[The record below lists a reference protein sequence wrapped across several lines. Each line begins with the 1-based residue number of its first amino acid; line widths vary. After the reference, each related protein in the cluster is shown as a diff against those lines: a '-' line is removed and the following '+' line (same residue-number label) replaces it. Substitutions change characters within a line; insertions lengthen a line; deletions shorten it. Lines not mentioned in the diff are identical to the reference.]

1 MKSALVLL
9 LTCSAVSPIEKTI
22 QLLEDLQAKIVK
34 EGEAEAKLYEEFTDF
49 CNDESKETQ
58 FEIKTG
64 KGASER
70 ASAAIADETAKI
82 GAAEAKIDELST
94 TIATNEKDLG
104 AATEI
109 REKEHADFVKM
120 DADLAETVD
129 MLTRAIGIIERE
141 LAKTGSFIQSD
152 SMKKVTDALQGLM
165 DAASVNSLDKAKVQA
180 LLQSQ
185 SGSGDMDLALELQP
199 AGAPDPAAYKAKSG
213 GILDTLEDMLEKAK
227 AEHADAQKAEMNAK
241 FDFDMLKQKLEDA
254 IAVGNKDLGETKTE
268 KAAAEEAKA
277 VAEGELETAD
287 KGVADDSKKLQDL
300 QGDCMTKSTE
310 YEESQHSRSEELA
323 ALDKAKTILKEK
335 TGGAAERSYSFLQL
349 EVKSRVSSKA
359 QQVKD
364 RVLALVQGMANKEG
378 DKMMSLLAQR
388 VQSAMLTSAD
398 PFAKVKGMIQE
409 MIEKLVAEAQK
420 EASHKAFCDKE
431 MSETKAKRD
440 DKQGELDTLN
450 AKIDK
455 ATSKIAK
462 LKEDIATLQK
472 ELAEIAAAQ
481 KKADEMRAEEAAAWK
496 EAKADFEAGVEG
508 VGMALQV
515 LRDYYA
521 EKEEAFVQTTHDKA
535 TGAASGIIG
544 MLEVVESDFSKNLA
558 EGSAAEAMAIEA
570 YEKLTQ
576 DNKIATTEKE
586 TAVKYKTKDQKETE
600 AALIGLKED
609 KEGVTKELDAVLE
622 YWDKLQPMCVAKPES
637 YEERKKRREAEIA
650 GLKEALR
657 ILEEESGS
665 SDAFLQVRSR
675 HIRRA

>member
-70 ASAAIADETAKI
+70 ASAAVADETAKI
-82 GAAEAKIDELST
+82 GAAEAEIEELST
-94 TIATNEKDLG
+94 GIATNEKDLA

-109 REKEHADFVKM
+109 RDKEHADFLKM

-141 LAKTGSFIQSD
+141 MAKHSFIQGDSE
-152 SMKKVTDALQGLM
+152 SMKKVTDALQGLL
-165 DAASVNSLDKAKVQA
+165 DAASVNVMDKVKIQS
-180 LLQSQ
+180 LLQAQ
-185 SGSGDMDLALELQP
+185 STDGDMDLANALQP

-213 GILDTLEDMLEKAK
+213 GIVATMEDMLEKAK
-227 AEHADAQKAEMNAK
+227 AEQADAQKAEMNAK

-254 IAVGNKDLGETKTE
+254 VAVGNKELGETKTE

-300 QGDCMTKSTE
+300 QQDCMTKATD
-310 YEESQHSRSEELA
+310 YETSQHSRSEELA

-359 QQVKD
+359 QLVKD

-440 DKQGELDTLN
+440 DKQGDLDTLN

-462 LKEDIATLQK
+462 LKEDIATLQA

-481 KKADEMRAEEAAAWK
+481 KKADEMRAEEGAAWK

-558 EGSAAEAMAIEA
+558 EGSAAEAMAVEA

-609 KEGVTKELDAVLE
+609 ADGTSKELAAVLE

-637 YEERKKRREAEIA
+637 YAERKKRREAEIA

-665 SDAFLQVRSR
+665 AFLQIRS
-675 HIRRA
+675 IRRA

>member
-1 MKSALVLL
+1 MKAVVALLVA
-9 LTCSAVSPIEKTI
+9 CAAVSPIEKTI
-22 QLLEDLQAKIVK
+22 QLLGDLQAKIV
-34 EGEAEAKLYEEFTDF
+34 
-49 CNDESKETQ
+49 
-58 FEIKTG
+58 

-70 ASAAIADETAKI
+70 ASATIADETAKI

-109 REKEHADFVKM
+109 REKEHADFLKM

-152 SMKKVTDALQGLM
+152 SMKKVTDALEGLM
-165 DAASVNSLDKAKVQA
+165 DAASVNSLDKSKVQA

-185 SGSGDMDLALELQP
+185 SGDGDMDLALALQP
-199 AGAPDPAAYKAKSG
+199 GGAPDPAAYKAKSG

-254 IAVGNKDLGETKTE
+254 MSDGNKELGETKTE

-300 QGDCMTKSTE
+300 QQECMTKATD
-310 YEESQHSRSEELA
+310 YETSQHSRSEELA

-349 EVKSRVSSKA
+349 EVRSRVSSK
-359 QQVKD
+359 
-364 RVLALVQGMANKEG
+364 
-378 DKMMSLLAQR
+378 AQR

-409 MIEKLVAEAQK
+409 MIEKLVADAQK

-440 DKQGELDTLN
+440 
-450 AKIDK
+450 
-455 ATSKIAK
+455 
-462 LKEDIATLQK
+462 
-472 ELAEIAAAQ
+472 
-481 KKADEMRAEEAAAWK
+481 
-496 EAKADFEAGVEG
+496 
-508 VGMALQV
+508 
-515 LRDYYA
+515 
-521 EKEEAFVQTTHDKA
+521 
-535 TGAASGIIG
+535 
-544 MLEVVESDFSKNLA
+544 
-558 EGSAAEAMAIEA
+558 
-570 YEKLTQ
+570 
-576 DNKIATTEKE
+576 
-586 TAVKYKTKDQKETE
+586 
-600 AALIGLKED
+600 
-609 KEGVTKELDAVLE
+609 
-622 YWDKLQPMCVAKPES
+622 
-637 YEERKKRREAEIA
+637 
-650 GLKEALR
+650 
-657 ILEEESGS
+657 
-665 SDAFLQVRSR
+665 
-675 HIRRA
+675 